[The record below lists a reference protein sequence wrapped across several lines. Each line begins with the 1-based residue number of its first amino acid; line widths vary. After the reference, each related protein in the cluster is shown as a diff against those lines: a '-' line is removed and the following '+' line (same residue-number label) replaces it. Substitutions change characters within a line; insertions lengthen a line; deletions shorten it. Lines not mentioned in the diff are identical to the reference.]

1 MLDKI
6 KIEEIVKEKLDNQTF
21 LVDIRINK
29 SNVIQVYVDSYEGL
43 SINQCAE
50 ISRHLESRLDRDK
63 EDFELQV
70 SSPGLTESFKV
81 REQFL
86 KNIGREVEIIT
97 TNAVKLTGTL
107 KKIETDFILLEVS
120 TKEKV
125 EGEKKKKLVTREH
138 QIDFKDIKSAKVVIS
153 FK

>member
-6 KIEEIVKEKLDNQTF
+6 KIEEIVTEKLDNQTF

-43 SINQCAE
+43 SINRCAE

>member
-43 SINQCAE
+43 SINRCAE

-63 EDFELQV
+63 EDL
-70 SSPGLTESFKV
+70 SLIHICS
-81 REQFL
+81 
-86 KNIGREVEIIT
+86 
-97 TNAVKLTGTL
+97 
-107 KKIETDFILLEVS
+107 
-120 TKEKV
+120 
-125 EGEKKKKLVTREH
+125 
-138 QIDFKDIKSAKVVIS
+138 
-153 FK
+153 

>member
-43 SINQCAE
+43 SINRCAE

-70 SSPGLTESFKV
+70 FSPGLTESFKV

-125 EGEKKKKLVTREH
+125 EGEKKKLVTREH

>member
-43 SINQCAE
+43 SINRCAE

>member
-43 SINQCAE
+43 SINRCAE

-107 KKIETDFILLEVS
+107 KKIESDFILLEVS

>member
-43 SINQCAE
+43 SINRCAE

-70 SSPGLTESFKV
+70 FSPGLTESFKV

>member
-43 SINQCAE
+43 SINRCAE

-125 EGEKKKKLVTREH
+125 EGEKKKLVTREH

>member
-21 LVDIRINK
+21 LVGIRINK

-43 SINQCAE
+43 SINRCAE